1 MAALPPSLLTEIRFI
16 SVRPSLR
23 DPLIET
29 HILTLQEAPQNPGA
43 DPEEEEARS
52 RDKQDRERRKALAER
67 QMQVQKEKRRAREA
81 LEYSKGVMREGEQEV
96 QRAMQVGREG
106 LLAYMKN
113 DGPPPLPPASEE
125 P

>member
-1 MAALPPSLLTEIRFI
+1 MAALPPSLLTDIRFI
-16 SVRPSLR
+16 SVRPSIR

-29 HILTLQEAPQNPGA
+29 HILTLQEAPQNSNY
-43 DPEEEEARS
+43 DPTEEEARS
-52 RDKQDRERRKALAER
+52 REKQDRERRNALAER

-96 QRAMQVGREG
+96 QQAMQVGKEG
-106 LLAYMKN
+106 LLAYMEN
-113 DGPPPLPPASEE
+113 DGQPPLPPAGEK